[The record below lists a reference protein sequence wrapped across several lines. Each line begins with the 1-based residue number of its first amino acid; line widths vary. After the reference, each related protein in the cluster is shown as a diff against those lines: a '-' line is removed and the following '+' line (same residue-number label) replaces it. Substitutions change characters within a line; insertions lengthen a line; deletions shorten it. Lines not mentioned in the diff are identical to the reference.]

1 MTLRGAVLTVA
12 IIAAA
17 VVTPVLTPTPGA
29 NPTVHELAR
38 GAKVAIVGVPGLTW
52 TDLAAQP
59 GSTMGVL
66 SVRGERDGATTDIEG
81 WAMLASGARISNDT
95 LARARGRVDTHAILE
110 AQKPTLPGARHLGRI
125 YDAAHAVGSCV
136 ASGPSANARLAAA
149 ARNGTLDPVN
159 TSNQGALD
167 SACRVA
173 VIEATSSTVL
183 GDARAAASAG
193 RMTIVVGLSDR
204 TKPELHAVM
213 IVPQSTRSSTGRWA
227 ESASTR
233 REAYVQLIDVAP
245 TVAQVLGAPVPK
257 DVDGQPITVSGDR
270 VSTDRDAASATDRL
284 RKLNNQA
291 TGNYRWTPWTIT
303 ALLAI
308 GLLAVGLSGR
318 RRPFALRWF
327 GAMPAGCF
335 LLGAQPMRGWV
346 PEIAIAATVAWVIA
360 ALART
365 AHGVAGATMLVLVV
379 DLVLGA
385 RWQIDTPLG
394 YSALVAGR
402 FAGIGNLAFGAFA
415 AAVLIAASGTSRR
428 VAAALVILAIVVD
441 GAPMLGADLG
451 GTLALVPAAFV
462 LLGVR
467 GRRLVLGMAVGALV
481 AGGFAALDL
490 LRPRDSRTHLG
501 RFAQRVIDGDAGS
514 VIARKAISSWD
525 LIAHSPLTVL
535 GLVVA
540 LVALVY
546 ANLSAGDGPQARV
559 IHALSLAGVVGFL
572 LNDSGLA
579 AVVTLVWVAVPLISA
594 ATRPPPVSRV
604 RRAVLP

>member
-1 MTLRGAVLTVA
+1 MTLRGGLLTVA

-17 VVTPVLTPTPGA
+17 VLTPVVTPTPGA
-29 NPTVHELAR
+29 NPTVHELPR
-38 GAKVAIVGVPGLTW
+38 VAKVAIVGVPGLTW

-66 SVRGERDGATTDIEG
+66 SVRGERDGATTGVEG
-81 WAMLASGARISNDT
+81 WAMLATGARISNDT
-95 LARARGRVDTHAILE
+95 LARARGPVDPHAILE
-110 AQKPTLPGARHLGRI
+110 AQKPALPGSRHLGRI

-136 ASGPSANARLAAA
+136 ASGPGPNARLAAA
-149 ARNGTLDPVN
+149 ARNGTLDTVN
-159 TSNQGALD
+159 ANNRGALD

-173 VIEATSSTVL
+173 VIEATSSTALV
-183 GDARAAASAG
+183 DSRAATSAG
-193 RMTIVVGLSDR
+193 RMTILVGLSDR
-204 TKPELHAVM
+204 SKPELHAVM
-213 IVPQSTRSSTGRWA
+213 IFPQSAMSSSGRWA

-233 REAYVQLIDVAP
+233 RETYVQLIDVAP

-257 DVDGQPITVSGDR
+257 DVDGQPITVSGR
-270 VSTDRDAASATDRL
+270 PLSTDRDAASATDRL
-284 RKLNNQA
+284 RELNSQA
-291 TGNYRWTPWTIT
+291 TRNYRWTPWTIT

-308 GLLAVGLSGR
+308 GLLAVGFSGR

-327 GAMPAGCF
+327 GAMPAACF

-346 PEIAIAATVAWVIA
+346 PEIAIAAAVAWLIA
-360 ALART
+360 ALVRT
-365 AHGVAGATMLVLVV
+365 ARGVAAATMMVFVV

-415 AAVLIAASGTSRR
+415 AAVLIAAAGTSQR
-428 VAAALVILAIVVD
+428 VAAAVLILAVVVD

-451 GTLALVPAAFV
+451 GTIALVPAAFV

-467 GRRLVLGMAVGALV
+467 GRRLILGAGAGALV
-481 AGGFAALDL
+481 AGGFVTLDL

-514 VIARKAISSWD
+514 VIARKAISSWE
-525 LIAHSPLTVL
+525 LVAHSPLTVL

-594 ATRPPPVSRV
+594 ATRPPQVSRV
-604 RRAVLP
+604 HRAVLP